1 MKTDRPTKNFVCSWC
16 SSELLV
22 LLTGV
27 NVVVGTG
34 GKSGRRACHV
44 LVEREGERERERD
57 KVALLLPLF
66 VVADAGLLC

>member
-1 MKTDRPTKNFVCSWC
+1 M
-16 SSELLV
+16 

-44 LVEREGERERERD
+44 LVEREGERERERERERASERARERD